1 MRIHR
6 NGLINHAN
14 QSEREF
20 NMFSFIIYYIFVN
33 KLAYLFIQFVCN
45 LCRQLFSANLPA
57 LHIFLDLHILLYHTA
72 MNHNLLKIWQLTFT

>member
-1 MRIHR
+1 
-6 NGLINHAN
+6 
-14 QSEREF
+14 
-20 NMFSFIIYYIFVN
+20 MFSFIIYYIFIN

-45 LCRQLFSANLPA
+45 LCRQLFSAYLPA